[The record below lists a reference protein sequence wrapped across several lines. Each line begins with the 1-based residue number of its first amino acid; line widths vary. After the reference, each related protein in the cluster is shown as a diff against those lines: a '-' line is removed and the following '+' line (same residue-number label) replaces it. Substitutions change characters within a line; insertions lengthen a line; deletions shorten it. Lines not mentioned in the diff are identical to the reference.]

1 MNLRKGIVLVVIALL
16 IAAFFLFD
24 VGGYLTLENLKSQ
37 QESLVAWQQAK
48 PWQSA
53 LVFLVYVVVTALSL
67 PGATIMTLAIGRF
80 SGCGQVRFWSHLPL
94 QSALPLAFIIAR
106 FLLRDTVQA
115 RFGDKLGA
123 INQGIEKDGAFT
135 CSD

>member
-67 PGATIMTLAIGRF
+67 PGATDHDAGNRSDFRAVGRYG
-80 SGCGQVRFWSHLPL
+80 SGLIVPL
-94 QSALPLAFIIAR
+94 QSALPWLSLSPDFYSGTR
-106 FLLRDTVQA
+106 CR
-115 RFGDKLGA
+115 
-123 INQGIEKDGAFT
+123 QGLTTSSEQSIRV
-135 CSD
+135 